1 MGTTVEANNINIW
14 YEEFGD
20 RSNETILLIMGAN
33 ANCMQWDQEFID
45 RLVANN
51 FHVVRFDNRDVG
63 KSTWFGKEPAFNKFL
78 KLLPNFLLRI
88 IVNSIF
94 GLAVDDKGKFK
105 FNTKYSGLGLLNLNL
120 IILILNILYLI
131 WQKMQLPYW
140 KS

>member
-94 GLAVDDKGKFK
+94 GLAVDD
-105 FNTKYSGLGLLNLNL
+105 
-120 IILILNILYLI
+120 
-131 WQKMQLPYW
+131 
-140 KS
+140 